1 MSLVETWNSA
11 FLSSCKSCV
20 KTPVEFRR
28 ELGLFLEVQQES
40 QTSVRVVKGKSGFH
54 SSQYRGNRPY
64 LELRGNLVSF

>member
-1 MSLVETWNSA
+1 MFRVEAWNSA

-40 QTSVRVVKGKSGFH
+40 QTSVRVVKENSEFH
-54 SSQYRGNRPY
+54 SSQCRGNRPY
-64 LELRGNLVSF
+64 LELRGNLVCF